1 MNADR
6 TRSIRR
12 RFFAGAATIALTAGL
27 GAGVASAEATAAPT
41 ATASSSSPVTTKDAP
56 ADLFNC
62 KKHPQLFFCR

>member
-27 GAGVASAEATAAPT
+27 GAGVASAEATSTTTTAAT
-41 ATASSSSPVTTKDAP
+41 SSSVDTKRAP
-56 ADLFNC
+56 ADVFNC
-62 KKHPQLFFCR
+62 NVFPNLWYCR